1 MPFIIIAAIYAALY
15 WVVSEVAT
23 RGEDSIVLRV
33 MAFIGRTAWVAMLPF
48 VWAPL
53 RAAQIALRAAG

>member
-1 MPFIIIAAIYAALY
+1 MFLIIAAIYAAIY
-15 WVVSEVAT
+15 WAAAEVNT

-33 MAFIGRTAWVAMLPF
+33 MAFIGRAAWVAMLPF

-53 RAAQIALRAAG
+53 RLAQIALRAKD

>member
-1 MPFIIIAAIYAALY
+1 MLLIIAAIYAALY
-15 WVVSEVAT
+15 WVAAEVAA

-53 RAAQIALRAAG
+53 RLAQIALRAKD

>member
-1 MPFIIIAAIYAALY
+1 MFLIIAAIYAAIY
-15 WVVSEVAT
+15 WAAAEVNT

-33 MAFIGRTAWVAMLPF
+33 MAFIGRAAWVAMLPF

-53 RAAQIALRAAG
+53 KLAQLALRAAD

>member
-1 MPFIIIAAIYAALY
+1 MLLIIAAIYVAFYWAAA
-15 WVVSEVAT
+15 EVNT

-53 RAAQIALRAAG
+53 KLAQLALRAAN